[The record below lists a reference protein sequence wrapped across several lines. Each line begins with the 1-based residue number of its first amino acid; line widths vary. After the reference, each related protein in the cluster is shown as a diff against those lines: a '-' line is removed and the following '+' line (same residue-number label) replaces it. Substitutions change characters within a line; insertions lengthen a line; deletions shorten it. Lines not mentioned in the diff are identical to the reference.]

1 MSLPI
6 AIQSVVF
13 YVLACT
19 PCAQVRHRH
28 KAKITAK
35 SERKEKARVV
45 AEQPHLY
52 HHPDP
57 FATNP
62 FWDEEIRLGPALRKG
77 KNGKYIKE
85 HGSKEMGSKEMGSKE
100 MQSKELG
107 GSTTA
112 PESVLR
118 QSTNHERMST
128 TTQERASTATR
139 EAGPATP
146 TTHPNLDSSPTVV
159 QEDTASA
166 VLSNTMS
173 VSTAD
178 DWNLKR
184 YQREDEEL
192 WGHELSRTGQKLMD
206 AIKQAGTTAGRFM
219 ESKLGIEKSVTEEDR
234 HNFYFAP
241 KNPPV
246 NDYHPPVVRSKPAHV
261 DDLRWMLQPPPPA
274 KVMEG
279 KVPVSRTASTM
290 SVGSRRTVGGT
301 SEGMSMGRRVGE
313 RALEAKLRNGEFPH
327 DERPNSANSPR
338 KTRPRRGTAS
348 STQTR
353 GRRTGSYSTTD
364 SDESSEEMYRR
375 VSRRQSRRAAY
386 ARHMESEDSE
396 DEYISM
402 SIESL
407 STGIVPTH
415 LAQKPR
421 LPTIPSSGSTAKE
434 QKPRASSAGPA
445 STRPLED
452 VTNLPST
459 PVDTISTPAEA
470 DKIPSEA
477 ILATS
482 VDSGVGLHLR

>member
-19 PCAQVRHRH
+19 PCAQVLHRH
-28 KAKITAK
+28 KAKDTAK
-35 SERKEKARVV
+35 KERKEKARVV

-62 FWDEEIRLGPALRKG
+62 FWDEEIRLGPSLRKG

-85 HGSKEMGSKEMGSKE
+85 HGSKEMGSKELG
-100 MQSKELG
+100 SKELG
-107 GSTTA
+107 SKDLASKELGSSVTA

-118 QSTNHERMST
+118 PSTTHERPS
-128 TTQERASTATR
+128 TTQEAMPAKPAATA
-139 EAGPATP
+139 
-146 TTHPNLDSSPTVV
+146 HPHLDSSPTVV
-159 QEDTASA
+159 QEEDSASA
-166 VLSNTMS
+166 VLSNTAS
-173 VSTAD
+173 VSTGG

-206 AIKQAGTTAGRFM
+206 AIKQAGSTAGRFM
-219 ESKLGIEKSVTEEDR
+219 ESKLGIEKPVTEEDR

-241 KNPPV
+241 RNPPV
-246 NDYHPPVVRSKPAHV
+246 NDYHPPVVRSKPAHR
-261 DDLRWMLQPPPPA
+261 DDLRWMLQPPPSA
-274 KVMEG
+274 KIMEG

-290 SVGSRRTVGGT
+290 SVGSRRTAPGT
-301 SEGMSMGRRVGE
+301 ADGKSMGRRVGE

-327 DERPNSANSPR
+327 DEQNTAPTSSPR

-353 GRRTGSYSTTD
+353 SRRATSGSYTSSD
-364 SDESSEEMYRR
+364 SDGSEGVIYRR
-375 VSRRQSRRAAY
+375 RSGRHQSRRAY
-386 ARHMESEDSE
+386 ATHTMNSEESE

-407 STGIVPTH
+407 STGIHPTTNH
-415 LAQKPR
+415 AAQKPR
-421 LPTIPSSGSTAKE
+421 LPTIPSSDSNVKGEKA
-434 QKPRASSAGPA
+434 RASSEPA
-445 STRPLED
+445 LSRPLGD
-452 VTNLPST
+452 VVNMPSAGREK
-459 PVDTISTPAEA
+459 V
-470 DKIPSEA
+470 PSEE

>member
-19 PCAQVRHRH
+19 PCGQVLHRH
-28 KAKITAK
+28 KAKNTAK

-62 FWDEEIRLGPALRKG
+62 FWDEEIRLGPSLRKG

-85 HGSKEMGSKEMGSKE
+85 HGSKEMGSKELG
-100 MQSKELG
+100 SKELG
-107 GSTTA
+107 SKELGSSVTA

-118 QSTNHERMST
+118 PSTTHERPST
-128 TTQERASTATR
+128 TRDVVPAKPTA
-139 EAGPATP
+139 
-146 TTHPNLDSSPTVV
+146 HPHLDSSPTVV
-159 QEDTASA
+159 QEEDTASA
-166 VLSNTMS
+166 VLSKTAS
-173 VSTAD
+173 VSTGG

-219 ESKLGIEKSVTEEDR
+219 EAKLGIEKSVTEEDR

-241 KNPPV
+241 RNPPV
-246 NDYHPPVVRSKPAHV
+246 NDYHPPVVRSKPAHR
-261 DDLRWMLQPPPPA
+261 DDLRWMLQPPPSA
-274 KVMEG
+274 KIMEG

-290 SVGSRRTVGGT
+290 SVGSRRTAPGT
-301 SEGMSMGRRVGE
+301 ADGRSMGRLVGE

-327 DERPNSANSPR
+327 DEQNTIPTISPR
-338 KTRPRRGTAS
+338 KTRPRRGTTS

-353 GRRTGSYSTTD
+353 RRRTTSGSYMTSE
-364 SDESSEEMYRR
+364 SDESEEEMYRR
-375 VSRRQSRRAAY
+375 RSSRHQSRRAY
-386 ARHMESEDSE
+386 VTHTMNSEESE

-407 STGIVPTH
+407 STGMHTTTAH
-415 LAQKPR
+415 AKPR
-421 LPTIPSSGSTAKE
+421 LPTIPSSDSNVKA
-434 QKPRASSAGPA
+434 RASSEPA
-445 STRPLED
+445 LGRPLED
-452 VTNLPST
+452 VVNMPSVSAGRDNV
-459 PVDTISTPAEA
+459 PGLEV
-470 DKIPSEA
+470 
-477 ILATS
+477 LATS